1 MNDDARNH
9 EREDTLRQFLLV
21 NITKPH
27 SAAKSLNVI
36 PPTNYFR
43 QCHSESFLCP
53 LHT

>member
-1 MNDDARNH
+1 MLKRGPSNYNSS
-9 EREDTLRQFLLV
+9 LCQFLLV
-21 NITKPH
+21 NITKID
-27 SAAKSLNVI
+27 SAAESLNVI